1 MKHFLITGTSTG
13 IGLDLTKTLLSLG
26 HRVWAGVRSPDV
38 MQELETKYSKLM
50 TVLELDVTRPDLIQN
65 AYTKIHQELKHD
77 DEFILVNNA
86 GIAIGGP
93 LETLPLQA
101 WRDLFEVNVF
111 GLIEVTRVFLPLLRK
126 HQGRVINIGS
136 ISGRLAT
143 PYLGPYSSSKF
154 AVRSLTDSLR
164 REMLPRGVKVVLI
177 EPGPIQTPIWDKSL
191 ERSHTIGS
199 HATPEQVQEY
209 QEAVA
214 ALNRGVK
221 KTAAGAIP
229 VSAVTDAILL
239 ASFKD
244 HPKPYYLVGA
254 SARIRDL
261 MNKVL
266 PTLVMDKIMER
277 GFRGVD

>member
-13 IGLDLTKTLLSLG
+13 IGLDLTKALLSLG
-26 HRVWAGVRSPDV
+26 HRVWAGVRNPAT
-38 MQELETKYSKLM
+38 MKELEKNYSNLLK
-50 TVLELDVTRPDLIQN
+50 TLELDVTRPDHIQN
-65 AYTKIHQELKHD
+65 AFTKIHQELKHG
-77 DEFILVNNA
+77 DEFILINNA
-86 GIAIGGP
+86 GVAIGGP
-93 LETLPLQA
+93 FETLPLQA

-111 GLIEVTRVFLPLLRK
+111 GLIEVTRVFLPTLRQ
-126 HQGRVINIGS
+126 HHGRVINIGS

-199 HATPEQVQEY
+199 HATPEQIQEY

-214 ALNRGVK
+214 ALNRGVT

-229 VSAVTDAILL
+229 VSAVTEAI
-239 ASFKD
+239 FKACFKE
-244 HPKPYYLVGA
+244 HPKPYYLVGS
-254 SARIRDL
+254 SAKIRDL
-261 MNKVL
+261 MNKIL
-266 PTLVMDKIMER
+266 PTFVMDKIMER